1 MTLHLPLIVS
11 LGGVNPAGRIS
22 CHHAYR
28 RTVIEALS
36 ADKAD
41 ATFAALKGLMCLDS
55 SSRNQLTRDYI
66 LKHTLVRELES
77 VGKNGVP
84 FHRRSTIQ
92 PNQEEKVQFDIPTRH
107 FPRTLPDNCRIVEQT
122 KTRTRVELTGPVKV
136 LFPDRQVARVTSAG
150 QLPTGFDPS
159 TTYPSRNHP
168 RGLQLAL
175 VGASDALH
183 SLGIPWEAV
192 KTHVKPTEISVF
204 AGSAMG
210 QCDENSLAGVL
221 QAPFL
226 GKRPTSKQA
235 AFGLSEMPADF
246 VNAYVVGSVGPTAGI
261 IGACATFLYNLKQAV
276 DSIMRGRTRIAIAGG
291 AEAPITPELMECYRI
306 MGALSADEDLMQLD
320 GTDTPNHRRSCR
332 PFSTNA
338 GFTLAEASVYV
349 VLMEESLALEL
360 GTTIYGSVPAVFV
373 NSDGFKKSIPGPGV
387 GNYLTVAQAVALA
400 QAIVGSESIQQRSFI
415 HAHGTG
421 TPQNRVTESHI
432 LNEVA
437 KVFDVQ
443 DWHVTAIKSYLGHTL
458 AAASGDQVA
467 SAIGTW
473 NDGWIP
479 GITTIDHIADD
490 VFHSNLK
497 ISNEH
502 IETDPKNPMEVAFVN
517 SKGFGGNNATGILLS
532 PQKTLR
538 MLENRFGKELI
549 SKYWARNSLTVQK
562 ISEYDHTATQS
573 GIPTVYKFGEEVLD
587 GENIKIDQEKIIVD
601 GWQNHVDLDFK
612 NPYLDMCD

>member
-1 MTLHLPLIVS
+1 MRLPLIVG

-22 CHHAYR
+22 HYHAYR
-28 RTVIEALS
+28 RTVIEALPANKVNS
-36 ADKAD
+36 
-41 ATFAALKGLMCLDS
+41 TFASLKGLMCLENS
-55 SSRNQLTRDYI
+55 SHDEQTREFI
-66 LKHTLVRELES
+66 LQHTLVREIECFD
-77 VGKNGVP
+77 KDAVP
-84 FHRRSTIQ
+84 FHRRSSIEPERGTTI
-92 PNQEEKVQFDIPTRH
+92 QFDIPTSK
-107 FPRTLPDNCRIVEQT
+107 LPKSIPENCRVVGT
-122 KTRTRVELTGPVKV
+122 SANHTRVELSGPVKL
-136 LFPDRQVARVTSAG
+136 LFPDRRNARVTSAG
-150 QLPTGFDPS
+150 QLPTGFDPGA
-159 TTYPSRNHP
+159 TYPSRNHP

-183 SLGIPWEAV
+183 SLGVSWAQI
-192 KTHVKPTEISVF
+192 KDLVKPDEISVF

-235 AFGLSEMPADF
+235 ALGLSEMPADF

-276 DSIMRGRTRIAIAGG
+276 DSIIHGGKRVAFAGG

-306 MGALSADEDLMQLD
+306 MGALSSDEDLMLLD
-320 GTDTPNHRRSCR
+320 DSTTPNHRRSCR

-349 VLMEESLALEL
+349 VLMEESLALDL
-360 GTTIYGSVPAVFV
+360 GASIYGAVPGVFV

-400 QAIVGSESIQQRSFI
+400 QSIVGGESIQQRSFV

-437 KVFDVQ
+437 KIFGIQ
-443 DWHVTAIKSYLGHTL
+443 QWPIAAIKSYLGHTL

-467 SAIGTW
+467 STIGTW

-490 VFHSNLK
+490 VHHSNLL
-497 ISNEH
+497 ISTEH
-502 IETDPKNPMEVAFVN
+502 TEVDSTCPMEVAFVN

-532 PQKTLR
+532 PEKTLK
-538 MLENRFGKELI
+538 MLGKRHGKEVMT
-549 SKYWARNSLTVQK
+549 KYLNQNLLTQENNH
-562 ISEYDHTATQS
+562 EYDQNASRS
-573 GIPTVYKFGEEVLD
+573 GIPTVYKFGEGVLEGD
-587 GENIKIDQEKIIVD
+587 NLRISTDEILVE
-601 GWQNHVDLDFK
+601 GWKKSVDLGFE